1 MYPAADP
8 FAPGKSKTKS
18 RSSAGRWKLRIL
30 EVDKRILTR
39 TELALELR
47 VLLSRRGVASA
58 GKARV
63 GPTAQRPSTR
73 RPLTMAWIA
82 RCFRI
87 PVSETQKTFVIA
99 VCVVAM
105 SIMAVGLVWQ
115 AEIIAGQRDAI
126 RWLES
131 AK

>member
-1 MYPAADP
+1 MSWI
-8 FAPGKSKTKS
+8 F
-18 RSSAGRWKLRIL
+18 RSL
-30 EVDKRILTR
+30 
-39 TELALELR
+39 
-47 VLLSRRGVASA
+47 
-58 GKARV
+58 
-63 GPTAQRPSTR
+63 
-73 RPLTMAWIA
+73 
-82 RCFRI
+82 RI

-131 AK
+131 AKVGG